1 MIRQLFFL
9 IMLFVIAIKANAN
22 CVIIEK
28 PLTSKTNYVSLD
40 NSFFKLPIY
49 KYINSRKISE
59 KDTTIQTNDTIYS
72 NQPYSP
78 ISRDFKD
85 ATRDIKVDLFGLFR
99 GYTQITYEVSKGTEN
114 SMELSLG
121 IIGIGNNSKFEYSDT
136 MNHTGD
142 HNKSQ
147 LGLFFG
153 IGYKLNKLPLF
164 EIGGDSGVH
173 LLQGLY
179 ARPMF
184 YFGAYDENRIAYV
197 GNNQFQLLRPTTKF
211 ACLQIELG
219 KQWVIKN
226 RGLIDLYFGLGYG
239 IDNKKYYST
248 SYYDY
253 ITTSSFNY
261 CNDRIGKSPGISF
274 TIGIKTGLL
283 IH

>member
-1 MIRQLFFL
+1 MIKKQIL
-9 IMLFVIAIKANAN
+9 ILLSFVLAVTAN
-22 CVIIEK
+22 CRDLNICNFLAIETDNIRLFDNKCFHSGIEK
-28 PLTSKTNYVSLD
+28 
-40 NSFFKLPIY
+40 
-49 KYINSRKISE
+49 
-59 KDTTIQTNDTIYS
+59 KDTSIQNTDSGSQQIVPTKDF
-72 NQPYSP
+72 
-78 ISRDFKD
+78 RDAK
-85 ATRDIKVDLFGLFR
+85 RDVKFDLFGLFR
-99 GYTQITYEVSKGTEN
+99 GYSQLTYEVSTSAEN

-121 IIGIGNNSKFEYSDT
+121 IIGIGHNGMFEYSDT

-153 IGYKLNKLPLF
+153 VGYKMNKLPLF

-179 ARPMF
+179 ARPML
-184 YFGAYDENRIAYV
+184 YFGAYDENRIAYI
-197 GNNQFQLLRPTTKF
+197 GNNQYQLLRPTTKF
-211 ACLQIELG
+211 ASLQIELG

-226 RGLIDLYFGLGYG
+226 RAVFDMYFGLGYG

-274 TIGIKTGLL
+274 TIGIRTGLL
-283 IH
+283 LH

>member
-1 MIRQLFFL
+1 MIRQPLFIL
-9 IMLFVIAIKANAN
+9 LSFVIAYTANAN
-22 CVIIEK
+22 CLNNHFHNPLNPNANLFDKHII
-28 PLTSKTNYVSLD
+28 
-40 NSFFKLPIY
+40 KLPIY
-49 KYINSRKISE
+49 SCKIPI
-59 KDTTIQTNDTIYS
+59 KDTTIQTTDTIY
-72 NQPYSP
+72 QIFTPA
-78 ISRDFKD
+78 SRDFKD
-85 ATRDIKVDLFGLFR
+85 ATKNIKLDLFGLFR
-99 GYTQITYEVSKGTEN
+99 GYTQLTYEVSKGAEN

-121 IIGIGNNSKFEYSDT
+121 IIGIGNNAKFEYSDT

-179 ARPMF
+179 ARPTI
-184 YFGAYDENRIAYV
+184 YFGAYDENRIAYM
-197 GNNQFQLLRPTTKF
+197 GDNKFQLLRPTTKF
-211 ACLQIELG
+211 ASLQIELG

-226 RGLIDLYFGLGYG
+226 RAVFDMYFGLGYG

>member
-1 MIRQLFFL
+1 MIKKQIL
-9 IMLFVIAIKANAN
+9 ILLSFILAVSANARDFN
-22 CVIIEK
+22 ICSNFSIE
-28 PLTSKTNYVSLD
+28 TDD
-40 NSFFKLPIY
+40 NGLFDNKSPQCEFG
-49 KYINSRKISE
+49 N
-59 KDTTIQTNDTIYS
+59 KDTTIQYPDSTAQQIVPTKDY
-72 NQPYSP
+72 
-78 ISRDFKD
+78 RDAK
-85 ATRDIKVDLFGLFR
+85 RDVKIDLFGLFR
-99 GYTQITYEVSKGTEN
+99 GYTQLTYEVSTGENN

-121 IIGIGNNSKFEYSDT
+121 IIGIGHNDMFEYSDT

-153 IGYKLNKLPLF
+153 IGYKMNKLPLF

-179 ARPMF
+179 ARPML
-184 YFGAYDENRIAYV
+184 YFGAYDENRIAYI
-197 GNNQFQLLRPTTKF
+197 GNNQYQLLRPTTKF
-211 ACLQIELG
+211 ASLQIELG

-226 RGLIDLYFGLGYG
+226 RAVFDMYFGLGYG

-274 TIGIKTGLL
+274 TIGIRTGILL
-283 IH
+283 H